1 MKLLG
6 FLSEKQKIEAE
17 CLRCYGLEVD
27 KQLWSGDI
35 VMVKF
40 SNSDD
45 GLHVAEEVYIRSD
58 GSKVY
63 RYE

>member
-1 MKLLG
+1 MNLLG

-17 CLRCYGLEVD
+17 CLSCYGLEID

-35 VMVKF
+35 VMVKLE
-40 SNSDD
+40 SKDD
-45 GLHVAEEVYIRSD
+45 GFHVGEEVYIRSD